1 MRNRTAFFA
10 LSLFISSSG
19 YLAALPAIAADAD
32 PGHHENQAVLACTG
46 AGSGFFLIPGTDTC
60 LRIGGQITAW
70 HEVNHARKDLYA
82 ETSYLVDAPMVVY
95 DTVEPR
101 PRPAKQTTESVLT
114 FTTASMTDLGPL
126 LTFASLKGAHSSD
139 TSILHLDQA
148 FIAAGGFTVG
158 RRKSFFDYSTG
169 YNFTEGY
176 ASDRTTNLAA
186 YTHSLSEKASVTVS
200 LEDNNERRVDDGVWA
215 LRGTQNLPDL
225 VVAARLDDN
234 RWGNAQV
241 SVAVQQLSDDRVTE
255 CCGPLRSTIAW
266 AASAGVEFNPVIL
279 RHEGRLL
286 LAAAYADGAMS
297 YLGDSPFVTDYMVDG
312 DGKIVRTSGFSLLA
326 SYEYH
331 WSPKLKS
338 MLTLSGLFAR
348 TKGRDLEW
356 KPSGMLASLG
366 LEYQP
371 VPNLRLGLEGNY
383 YRDLGRARYYGIA
396 GERSSASLAK
406 LKTYVARNF

>member
-1 MRNRTAFFA
+1 MILGASCSVA
-10 LSLFISSSG
+10 VHQ
-19 YLAALPAIAADAD
+19 AVAADIEPVAE
-32 PGHHENQAVLACTG
+32 ENSAVLACTG
-46 AGSGFFLIPGTDTC
+46 AGTGFFLIPGTETC
-60 LRIGGQITAW
+60 LRIGGQITVR
-70 HEVNHARKDLYA
+70 HEVNRARKDLSI
-82 ETSYLVDAPMVVY
+82 ETSYVEEEPTIDYGSVEP
-95 DTVEPR
+95 EPR
-101 PRPAKQTTESVLT
+101 PARQTTEAVLA
-114 FTTASMTDLGPL
+114 FTTAAATDLGPL
-126 LTFASLKGAHSSD
+126 FTHASLKGVSSSGES
-139 TSILHLDQA
+139 TLYLDQA
-148 FIAAGGFTVG
+148 YIELSGLTAG
-158 RRKSFFDYSTG
+158 RRQSFFDYSTG

-176 ASDRTTNLAA
+176 ASDRTTNLVA
-186 YTHSLSEKASVTVS
+186 YTHNLSDKAAIAVS

-215 LRGTQNLPDL
+215 LRGAQNLPDL
-225 VVAARLDDN
+225 VVSGRVDDD
-234 RWGNAQV
+234 RWGNTQV

-266 AASAGVEFNPVIL
+266 AASAGVEFSPVIL

-366 LEYQP
+366 LEYLP
-371 VPNLRLGLEGNY
+371 VPNLRLGIEGNY
-383 YRDLGRARYYGIA
+383 YRDIGRARYYRIA
-396 GERSSASLAK
+396 GERSTASLAK